1 LLIVLLI
8 AFAVPIFLS
17 RIKHL
22 SIPIAVGEIVAG
34 MIVGRSGFSFVPPD
48 DLLVG
53 IFANFGIVFL
63 MFLSGME
70 IDFNS
75 LRSSAPTPGRSG
87 RKVLWLALSHFALT
101 LCLASVA
108 AYFLVRFGLATNR
121 WIMALILST
130 TSLGVVVPVLKE
142 TNLIGQRLGQ
152 CILVSAVLADFAT
165 MLLITLAVAIALAFA
180 VWGVLRYTDLGRALR
195 AAAQDGPVAAA
206 FGVNEKALGLLLAG
220 TCAALAS
227 IAGVCLA
234 LSFTL
239 TPSQMYAWVGVVFA
253 AVMLGGLGS
262 ARGPLVAGMLIG
274 VSEAVTMAVTAPSW
288 APIVSFTLLIVILL
302 FRPGKSA

>member
-1 LLIVLLI
+1 MTGFTLPSISLLSQSILSGIFVGALYGLMGLGLSLSWGLLRLI
-8 AFAVPIFLS
+8 NLAHFAFAFLAAYLCYQMATMGMDPLLTLFVIVPLFFALGAGLHWVMA
-17 RIKHL
+17 RF
-22 SIPIAVGEIVAG
+22 AVT
-34 MIVGRSGFSFVPPD
+34 P
-48 DLLVG
+48 
-53 IFANFGIVFL
+53 
-63 MFLSGME
+63 
-70 IDFNS
+70 FNS
-75 LRSSAPTPGRSG
+75 L
-87 RKVLWLALSHFALT
+87 LLT
-101 LCLASVA
+101 
-108 AYFLVRFGLATNR
+108 FGLTGIAESVIQSIWT
-121 WIMALILST
+121 
-130 TSLGVVVPVLKE
+130 
-142 TNLIGQRLGQ
+142 
-152 CILVSAVLADFAT
+152 ADFRKLESHYGEQKFRLAG
-165 MLLITLAVAIALAFA
+165 LYIPVPELITLVVAVALAFA

-262 ARGPLVAGMLIG
+262 ALGPLVAGILIG

-288 APIVSFTLLIVILL
+288 APIVSFTLLILILL

>member
-1 LLIVLLI
+1 MSGFTLPSISLLSQSILSGIFVGALYGLMGLGLSLSWGLLRLI
-8 AFAVPIFLS
+8 NLAHFAFAFLAAYLCYQMATMGMDPLLTLAVIVPLFFALGAGLHWVMA
-17 RIKHL
+17 RF
-22 SIPIAVGEIVAG
+22 AVT
-34 MIVGRSGFSFVPPD
+34 P
-48 DLLVG
+48 
-53 IFANFGIVFL
+53 
-63 MFLSGME
+63 
-70 IDFNS
+70 FNS
-75 LRSSAPTPGRSG
+75 L
-87 RKVLWLALSHFALT
+87 LLT
-101 LCLASVA
+101 
-108 AYFLVRFGLATNR
+108 FGLTGIAESVIQSIWT
-121 WIMALILST
+121 
-130 TSLGVVVPVLKE
+130 
-142 TNLIGQRLGQ
+142 
-152 CILVSAVLADFAT
+152 ADFRKLESHYGEQKFKLAG
-165 MLLITLAVAIALAFA
+165 LYIPVPELITLAVAIALAFA

-234 LSFTL
+234 LSFSL

-262 ARGPLVAGMLIG
+262 ALGPLVAGMLIG

>member
-1 LLIVLLI
+1 MSGFTLPSISLLSQSILSGIFVGALYGLMGLGLSLSWGLLRLI
-8 AFAVPIFLS
+8 NLAHFAFAFLAAYLCYQMATMGMDPLLTLFVIVPLFFALGAGLHWVMA
-17 RIKHL
+17 RF
-22 SIPIAVGEIVAG
+22 AVT
-34 MIVGRSGFSFVPPD
+34 P
-48 DLLVG
+48 
-53 IFANFGIVFL
+53 
-63 MFLSGME
+63 
-70 IDFNS
+70 FNS
-75 LRSSAPTPGRSG
+75 L
-87 RKVLWLALSHFALT
+87 LLT
-101 LCLASVA
+101 
-108 AYFLVRFGLATNR
+108 FGLTGIAESVIQSIWT
-121 WIMALILST
+121 
-130 TSLGVVVPVLKE
+130 
-142 TNLIGQRLGQ
+142 
-152 CILVSAVLADFAT
+152 ADFRKLESHYGEQKFKLAG
-165 MLLITLAVAIALAFA
+165 LYIPVPELITLVVAVALAFA

-262 ARGPLVAGMLIG
+262 ALGPLVAGVLIG

-288 APIVSFTLLIVILL
+288 APIVSFTLLILILL